1 MWLGFSCPAA
11 GGQVRPPPPVAPP
24 ARFPGWPPLPA
35 PHPAPGVGTRNVVV
49 GLLAL
54 AGTERTH
61 HRGDIGQ
68 GATADQGG
76 SSVFN
81 TADDVR
87 GKSGHGL
94 APVFQGMAS
103 SFTPRKKYTIHN
115 TQKHI
120 IHFIHT
126 VQNLYTDSVL
136 SLSAP
141 KLQFIQSNSEFTS
154 RVVFTR
160 KSSMILFRCRNHAAS
175 CEGS

>member
-103 SFTPRKKYTIHN
+103 SFTPRKKYTIHKSIQYISYIPYRTYIQTLFFHCQLRN
-115 TQKHI
+115 C
-120 IHFIHT
+120 
-126 VQNLYTDSVL
+126 
-136 SLSAP
+136 SLFSLIA
-141 KLQFIQSNSEFTS
+141 
-154 RVVFTR
+154 
-160 KSSMILFRCRNHAAS
+160 SSLLELCLRERAA
-175 CEGS
+175 